1 VHAGPV
7 SDRWATFDCYGT
19 LVDWSAGLRETMRR
33 LWPEVD
39 GGTALEVYM
48 RLEPRVQEGRSIPYR
63 EVMAETLSGAADELG
78 VVVPQG
84 ERDALAE
91 SLPTWRVFPDVP
103 AALSALRARGWRL
116 AILSNTDADLLEA
129 SIDAIGVEID
139 ERVVASDIGSYKPA
153 IGHWET
159 FFRRT
164 GAERTRHVHVAA
176 SLFHDIEPCAKL
188 GLPAVWIDRLGET
201 SSVPRSATL
210 PDLSMLP
217 EPLDRLVP
225 P

>member
-1 VHAGPV
+1 VRSGPV

-19 LVDWSAGLRETMRR
+19 LVDWPAGVRETMRR

-39 GGTALEVYM
+39 GRTALEVYM
-48 RLEPRVQEGRSIPYR
+48 RLEPRAQEGRGIPYR
-63 EVMAETLSGAADELG
+63 EVMAETLSDAADELD

-91 SLPTWRVFPDVP
+91 SLPTWRVFPEVP
-103 AALSALRARGWRL
+103 AALSALRAHGWRL

-188 GLPAVWIDRLGET
+188 GLPAVWIDRLGER

-210 PDLSMLP
+210 PDLSMLQGT
-217 EPLDRLVP
+217 LDRLVP